1 MRVGSHYTRRVPD
14 QQLSSPNLS
23 GLEPFVVEPE
33 RVDKPWGYELIWA
46 LTDKYCG
53 KLLHVRAGEQ
63 LSLQFHK
70 VKDEAWLVYEGKAE
84 VELAPPGGALPMSE
98 VVGPGAAFH
107 FEPGTVHRVRALE
120 DTTILE
126 VSTPEIDDIVRLDDR
141 YGRAGAPAPEK
152 P

>member
-1 MRVGSHYTRRVPD
+1 VPD
-14 QQLSSPNLS
+14 ELSSPNLS
-23 GLEPFVVEPE
+23 GLEPFAVEPT
-33 RVDKPWGYELIWA
+33 RVEKPWGYELIWA

-70 VKDEAWLVYEGKAE
+70 VKDEAWFVQEGRAE
-84 VELAPPGGALPMSE
+84 LELAPAGEALTAME
-98 VVGPGAAFH
+98 VVGPGAAFR

-126 VSTPEIDDIVRLDDR
+126 VSTPEVDDVVRLDDS
-141 YGRAGAPAPEK
+141 YGRADASAP
-152 P
+152 

>member
-1 MRVGSHYTRRVPD
+1 MPD
-14 QQLSSPNLS
+14 DELSSPNLT
-23 GLEPFVVEPE
+23 GLESFAVEPE
-33 RVDKPWGYELIWA
+33 RIEKPWGYELIWA

-84 VELAPPGGALPMSE
+84 VELAPAGGALPTNE

-107 FEPGTVHRVRALE
+107 FEPGTVHRVQALE

-126 VSTPEIDDIVRLDDR
+126 VSTPELDDVVRLDDR
-141 YGRAGAPAPEK
+141 YGRADAPAIDEP
-152 P
+152 